1 MEKLLV
7 RNFGPLKDGL
17 KENDGYIT
25 ISPVTVICGAQATGK
40 STIAKLYSSFSWLEK
55 AMAKADLNP
64 SSFSTSDFLKIC
76 ENHRLTGYFKD
87 NTLIRYVGTK
97 YTFSYENGT
106 LKLCENNSGEE
117 YRKPKIMYVPSER
130 NLITAIENA
139 ERINGLPVMLS
150 VFLDEYNNAR
160 KAINGDTFRLPVS
173 GIGIRYDKNTLQ
185 TVVVTD
191 SSCIPITAASSG
203 IQSVAP
209 LSIVTEYLSSSIT
222 AGLTEKIQKLSS
234 AEREMIM
241 SYIPSAMKEELNTY
255 FYSGLSKNNRE
266 IEEILKSYFPSRF
279 INIVEEPE
287 QNLYPESQKN
297 VLYELLACL
306 NGNSQN
312 KLLLTTHSPYILS
325 YLILS
330 AKAGELY
337 KKGLSP
343 SLIAKY
349 VPENSS
355 VWGEDI
361 AIYETKDDGTVEI
374 LKPQYGLPSDDN
386 ELNNAMMK
394 TNEIFSELL
403 HLEAEFVKN

>member
-1 MEKLLV
+1 M
-7 RNFGPLKDGL
+7 
-17 KENDGYIT
+17 
-25 ISPVTVICGAQATGK
+25 
-40 STIAKLYSSFSWLEK
+40 
-55 AMAKADLNP
+55 
-64 SSFSTSDFLKIC
+64 
-76 ENHRLTGYFKD
+76 
-87 NTLIRYVGTK
+87 
-97 YTFSYENGT
+97 
-106 LKLCENNSGEE
+106 
-117 YRKPKIMYVPSER
+117 
-130 NLITAIENA
+130 
-139 ERINGLPVMLS
+139 
-150 VFLDEYNNAR
+150 
-160 KAINGDTFRLPVS
+160 S

-209 LSIVTEYLSSSIT
+209 LSIVTEYLSSNIT

-241 SYIPSAMKEELNTY
+241 SYIPSGMKEELNTY

-306 NGNSQN
+306 SGNSQN

-343 SLIAKY
+343 SLIDKY
-349 VPENSS
+349 VPKNSF

-403 HLEAEFVKN
+403 HLEAEFAKN